1 MNPRRFGI
9 LAGIS
14 GAVLALSA
22 ATAASETTWRMASA
36 YPESV
41 FHTQNIKQFI
51 AEVEEKTEGALK
63 IRLHDN
69 SSLYAMPQIKQAVET
84 GQVPIAEF
92 MPSAYGNEDQLFEVD
107 VIPYLAAGYEQ
118 AWELYQA
125 TKPLLEE
132 KLEQGGLK
140 LLYSVAWPGGG
151 FYSATAI
158 DAPADLKGRKMRAAA
173 PITGKW
179 TDRLG
184 MTSHVIQLPELAQAF
199 STGMVDMMF
208 TSSPMA
214 PTIQAWEF
222 TDYFYD
228 IEAIHGKNVVVVNQ
242 RAFDSLAPD
251 VQAALV
257 EAAANAEKRGWELS
271 RTADQGYKD
280 EMARGGMQVID
291 VAPEVEAVL
300 RAEAEPLQAEW
311 MGTLDPRVREAI
323 ESVGNQ

>member
-1 MNPRRFGI
+1 MNRRDFGI
-9 LAGIS
+9 FAGI
-14 GAVLALSA
+14 AAAMLASTAIPA
-22 ATAASETTWRMASA
+22 AAETAWRMASA
-36 YPESV
+36 FPESV

-51 AEVEEKTEGALK
+51 ADVEEKSGGELK

-107 VIPYLAAGYEQ
+107 VIPYLAAGYEE
-118 AWELYQA
+118 AWKLYQA

-151 FYSATAI
+151 FYSAKSIET
-158 DAPADLKGRKMRAAA
+158 PKDLEGKKMRAAA

-222 TDYFYD
+222 TDFFYD

-242 RAFDSLAPD
+242 RAFDALSPE
-251 VQAALV
+251 VQTALV
-257 EAAANAEKRGWELS
+257 EAAADAEKRGWELS
-271 RTADQGYKD
+271 RTADEGYKD
-280 EMARGGMQVID
+280 EMMRGGMQVIG
-291 VAPEVEAVL
+291 VTPEVEAVL
-300 RAEAEPLQAEW
+300 RAEAVPLQKEW
-311 MGTLDPRVREAI
+311 METLDPRVREAVASI
-323 ESVGNQ
+323 RAQ

>member
-1 MNPRRFGI
+1 MDRRQFLLI
-9 LAGIS
+9 AGVAGTI
-14 GAVLALSA
+14 
-22 ATAASETTWRMASA
+22 TASCFSIAHAETTWRMASA
-36 YPESV
+36 FPDSV

-51 AEVEEKTEGALK
+51 ADVEEKSAGELRIT
-63 IRLHDN
+63 LHDN
-69 SSLYAMPQIKQAVET
+69 SSLYAMPEIKQAVET

-92 MPSAYGNEDQLFEVD
+92 MPSAYGNEDPLFEVD
-107 VIPYLAAGYEQ
+107 VIPYLAAGYDE
-118 AWELYQA
+118 AWALYQS

-132 KLEQGGLK
+132 KLAQGGLK

-151 FYSATAI
+151 FYSVAALES
-158 DAPADLKGRKMRAAA
+158 AEDLKGRKMRAAA

-228 IEAIHGKNVVVVNQ
+228 IEAIHGKNVVVVNES
-242 RAFDSLAPD
+242 AFDALSPEL
-251 VQAALV
+251 QAVLI
-257 EAAANAEKRGWELS
+257 EAAADAEARGWEMS
-271 RTADQGYKD
+271 KTADEGYKD
-280 EMARGGMQVID
+280 QMKQGGMEIVD
-291 VAPEVEAVL
+291 VPQDVEAVL
-300 RAEAEPLQAEW
+300 RAEAEPLQDEW
-311 MGTLDPRVREAI
+311 IEALDPALRDAVT
-323 ESVGNQ
+323 SVTKK